1 MRVLFDA
8 YWWQRGPGANR
19 TVQRELLLA
28 WTRAF
33 PHDELIVAL
42 RRDAEAAGLPDGA
55 GTARTSLW
63 PHALSNRWE
72 LPRIASRTSADIVVC
87 HNYTPASGPSL
98 VFIHDVM
105 FLEQPQWFSRAERA
119 YFAPMLPW
127 ARRASIVAVS
137 TETEAARVL
146 RHAPRLRPPVVTGLG
161 VPPGL
166 QGAMQRP
173 PAIAADAEFA
183 VTVGRLNVRK
193 NLETVMN
200 AAARSRRITPTSP
213 LVVVG
218 GVEHSGRGSTVP
230 ERARPLLQD
239 GRIVMLGPVPDEQLA
254 WLYAHAAL
262 TISLSL
268 DEGFGMP
275 SVEAASFGSPLLVS
289 DIPVFRETV
298 GDYAAFVPP
307 LDEAAAA
314 AQLDATWGA
323 RPSAAARERAIAD
336 YTWDAAVRRLRGA
349 IRSARLAD

>member
-28 WTRAF
+28 WARAF
-33 PHDELIVAL
+33 PDDDLIVAL
-42 RRDAEAAGLPDGA
+42 RRDAEPGGLPEGA
-55 GTARTSLW
+55 SVATTALW
-63 PHALSNRWE
+63 PHAVSNRWE
-72 LPRIASRTSADIVVC
+72 LPRIASRTGADATVC
-87 HNYTPASGPSL
+87 HNYTPASGRSL

-137 TETEAARVL
+137 TRTEASRVL
-146 RHAPRLRPPVVTGLG
+146 RHAPRLQPPIITGLG
-161 VPPGL
+161 IPPGL
-166 QGAMQRP
+166 QGEMRRP
-173 PAIAADAEFA
+173 PAVGADAEFA

-193 NLETVMN
+193 NLETVML
-200 AAARSRRITPTSP
+200 AAARSARITPSSP
-213 LVVVG
+213 LYVVG
-218 GVEHSGRGSTVP
+218 GIEHSGRGSTVP
-230 ERARPLLQD
+230 QSVQPLLRD
-239 GRIVMLGPVPDEQLA
+239 GSIVMLGPVADEELA

-298 GDYAAFVPP
+298 GDYAAFVAP

-314 AQLDATWGA
+314 AQLDATWGR
-323 RPSAAARERAIAD
+323 RPSDAARERTIAD
-336 YTWDAAVRRLRGA
+336 FTWDVAARRLRGA
-349 IRSARLAD
+349 VRSARLG